1 MFAVGFKVKFGSF
14 NVTEAEGAILA
25 HAVHIETG
33 VLKKGRVLSA
43 DDIAH
48 LLAADITEIIV
59 AKLDANDIPEDRA
72 AYEIAVAACG
82 MHANSQPAFTG
93 RANLYANAAGLVV
106 VDEARV
112 RAINHLHE
120 SLTFATL
127 PNLARVEAHHMLA
140 TIKIIPFAVP
150 RDVRDAALKIIAL
163 EPLVKVAPFKAL
175 RVGLVITKL
184 PQTKE
189 TLITKSESAIRD
201 RVLALGGVMA
211 DVAVCNHTQQDV
223 RKAIENMLADIILV
237 FGASA
242 IVDRADVIPAAL
254 IDAGG
259 EVLHVG
265 MPVDPGNL
273 LMLGRLNTIS
283 VVGVPSCARSPKT
296 NGFDWVLARLM
307 AGLDVKPHDIMDMG
321 VGGLLAEIPSR
332 PSPRDPQVL
341 TSSAP
346 RVAALVLAAGSSTRM
361 GSNKLLAD
369 IQGQPMIARTVERIA
384 QSRVEKIMVVTG
396 HQAEDVSSA
405 LQGQG
410 VEFVHNVNFA
420 LGLSTSLRLGVSKV
434 QNSCDAILV
443 CLGDMPLIEA
453 RDINRMIAA
462 FNPTENRSIVVPV
475 HGSKFGN
482 PVLWGASH
490 FANLMTCEGDRGARG
505 LLENLREEAVE
516 IAVEHEGV
524 VLDADTPEA
533 LALIRSIA
541 STEN

>member
-1 MFAVGFKVKFGSF
+1 VKFGSF
-14 NVTEAEGAILA
+14 KASEAEGATLA
-25 HAVHIETG
+25 HAVRVEVG

-43 DDIAH
+43 IDVTQ
-48 LLAADITEIIV
+48 LLKAGITEV
-59 AKLDANDIPEDRA
+59 VAAKLDGDDIPEDSA
-72 AYEIAVAACG
+72 AHEIAVAACG
-82 MHANSQPAFTG
+82 IHAVSQPAFTG
-93 RANLYANAAGLVV
+93 RANLYSDVAGLLVI
-106 VDEARV
+106 DEVRV

-120 SLTFATL
+120 SLTVATL
-127 PNLARVEAHHMLA
+127 PNFARVETQNMLA

-150 RDVRDAALKIIAL
+150 RHVRDAALEIIADG
-163 EPLVKVAPFKAL
+163 PLVKVAPFKAL

-189 TLITKSESAIRD
+189 TLIAKSESAIRD
-201 RVLALGGVMA
+201 RVVALGGVLST
-211 DVAVCNHTQQDV
+211 VVVCDHTQNAV
-223 RKAIENMLADIILV
+223 RHAIEKLSADIILV

-254 IDAGG
+254 VDAGG

-273 LMLGRLNTIS
+273 LMLGSLKAIP

-307 AGLDVKPHDIMDMG
+307 AGLDVTPHDIMDMG

-332 PSPRDPQVL
+332 PSPRDPQPSL
-341 TSSAP
+341 NTAP

-369 IQGQPMIARTVERIA
+369 IQGQPMIARTVQRIA
-384 QSRVEKIMVVTG
+384 QSSVEKIMVVTG
-396 HQAEDVSSA
+396 HQSEVVGSA

-410 VEFVHNVNFA
+410 VELVHNANFA
-420 LGLSTSLRLGVSKV
+420 LGLSTSLRLGVSKL

-443 CLGDMPLIEA
+443 CLGDMPLIDA

-490 FANLMTCEGDRGARG
+490 FASLMVCEGDRGARG
-505 LLENLREEAVE
+505 LLETLREEAVE
-516 IAVEHEGV
+516 IPIAHEGV